1 MRTLPCFLI
10 CKITTLLGE
19 MKCTDGS
26 IPPPLTPYILS
37 KKERER
43 YYCNHSLVTPHAERP
58 RTVTS
63 TDPFFEC
70 IRECGVVH
78 TILSV
83 WLTRSDRPLV
93 RPLFA
98 AVTKR
103 GTPYIQILL
112 LVIVLFLQLVE
123 SQEPNRS
130 GGHGQSKS
138 LHDRNETT
146 ARSWLRPG
154 H

>member
-1 MRTLPCFLI
+1 MRTLPCFLF

-19 MKCTDGS
+19 RKCTDGLATTAS
-26 IPPPLTPYILS
+26 YSLQ
-37 KKERER
+37 KKKRER

-138 LHDRNETT
+138 LHDTNETT

>member
-1 MRTLPCFLI
+1 MVAYHHH
-10 CKITTLLGE
+10 LLHIFSQ
-19 MKCTDGS
+19 KN
-26 IPPPLTPYILS
+26 
-37 KKERER
+37 KRER

-63 TDPFFEC
+63 TEPFFEC

-130 GGHGQSKS
+130 GGHGQSKG

-146 ARSWLRPG
+146 ARSWLRLG